1 MSFEQPSSLCYLSS
15 CLVSLEWPR
24 DRQGGSASACCHVEI
39 SKAKRAL
46 TGAVVVVIC
55 GQETDVQT
63 KDKTDLKN
71 FTTRTQA
78 DRQTGRQVD
87 TLESAARIDVTNC
100 PGDRYQEGGRE
111 VQQLTDKL
119 KTKRHS
125 FKADKCSRTPL
136 TTGSVLHEHYLE
148 ALHCLAQR
156 FFVFYLFFAH
166 LSSPESA
173 PHTHTHTHKL
183 GQKIG
188 QLYVLILDL
197 ARKSVL
203 FLTSSQVASW
213 IYLEANDDHHQC
225 SLPL

>member
-24 DRQGGSASACCHVEI
+24 DRQGGSASARCHVEI

-173 PHTHTHTHKL
+173 PHTQIRTKNRTAL
-183 GQKIG
+183 CAYTGSGSQVCAI
-188 QLYVLILDL
+188 LNLILVRL
-197 ARKSVL
+197 
-203 FLTSSQVASW
+203 QVATW